1 MSQKRVDIEITGSSE
16 KFRKA
21 ADDVQKKL
29 DQINDSINDIGEN
42 DSVDKFARKFQKIGS
57 YADEIKD
64 KFSGQDFFE
73 DMVKDA
79 EELAKYLKDSAT
91 VSKDFAD
98 DMKELENL
106 NLYKLQDSFKNTLND
121 MKQMGE
127 VNRDLV
133 KEFSKLDG
141 ELAEAFGGSM
151 ANLIDKDMFVSL
163 RKEFD
168 KLDDVSED
176 ALEDIMRLTTETEEL
191 NRVQFN
197 HVMNEIEQLS
207 KITRDLNKP
216 LEDIKILMDEIDG
229 EGLGDIEKEF
239 KDLEKIG
246 SNLAITMNSIS
257 KATKEFDKEFGQA
270 ISNNEMSL
278 QGFDEDL
285 GDLVLVLAEIKKR
298 TSDTF
303 DRMDKLVKNVTESI
317 GDITEGTKDFNKEVK
332 NIDTDKYGE
341 IDEDLKDI
349 NSEFKDL
356 TSILNNVDNNNIEN
370 LSEEVKD
377 TASNMEDLN
386 RETKQIDTS
395 QFNTLAN
402 SANDLSNIINNLVN
416 QYKELIEV
424 QAKQVKTANEE
435 RERAEFIKD
444 VNEALEEEERLINKI
459 NEYGDIQFFKNMKE
473 HKDEIQKTKENLSE
487 LEKQMKALED
497 SYNKGEVSLETF
509 TNCMDELTREA
520 QETKTQLEE
529 LEGASNKT
537 QESINKFNKDMV
549 DSVEAYEKIR
559 KEVIN
564 FINNNKNAAASNKY
578 VAESFMKLHDS
589 MKEVYADIEPL
600 PDGMFERVIK
610 EAKEVRESFDLISTE
625 QLMKQL
631 ERLNKSLA
639 DTTEKTKEFKQMNQE
654 GWSTKNAAQELVDS
668 MNKVQNFADSMAVS
682 VEKVGDEFVYLGE
695 RVREA
700 NSNFDTKMI
709 DEYMDALN
717 DYAKLVRDTGG
728 QVSKSF
734 ADEDGNLDPKKY
746 LAYFEK
752 FGKPLNQINAEL
764 KKNKTQILECIKA
777 YKEYGAT
784 IKEQA
789 KEELKAAKTALQE
802 AEKKAEML
810 RMQKAYASSV
820 EETVKIEKELSEV
833 YKEVTEAKERL
844 AKAEEA
850 YKKAAAE
857 AKEID
862 KNRVQNAKD
871 LIQAFNDQAE
881 AARKLGS
888 NIKDITKKDLSFD
901 KSLGALLDDIFPN
914 DIPKK
919 LSDFKEDFNAIFAD
933 LGNLD
938 FGGAK
943 DNFKNIISGV
953 LDMIPGKAKIAAA
966 AIAAIGKAM
975 KEVADIGVNQF
986 YKGMDTIGNVLGSV
1000 ADVAQNIGSE
1010 VRDAFENITDMDLD
1024 FSSLIEIPIDFES
1037 QMAKVSAIA
1046 GATEEEFKDLEEEA
1060 RRLGASTRYS
1070 ATEVAEAMEYMGMAG
1085 WTVGEMIDKNE
1096 KGFSAL
1102 NSVLNLATVAQMD
1115 LGQAS
1120 DFVTDGLT
1128 ALGYKAKDAADF
1140 VDILAAASTS
1150 SNTSV
1155 AQMQRAFTNCAPV
1168 AGTLGITMEDL
1179 SIALGLIADKGV
1191 KGAKAGTALKNL
1203 MANLSAPTEKQ
1214 LSYIRKFNLEGA
1226 QQAIVTGDLIGGIKQ
1241 FKAALSDPSLT
1252 KAQKNAII
1260 TTIAGKEALSG
1271 VSALLNTTE
1280 GDLAELEGAIR
1291 NCDGA
1296 AQEMADTMDLT
1307 LKGHLKELAS
1317 AMQETVLQ
1325 VFDKTK
1331 KGLKDF
1337 TMQLTEFFNIL
1348 NGFSDKGS
1356 GLTDALSYLE
1366 EVSQGWSTAITN
1378 GLTQA
1383 MGAIDDFVN
1392 GGALDS
1398 LLNVGT
1404 NIINGIANGIRNAAE
1419 NGTLQSAITGAIKKI
1434 GTWFSENL
1442 DTAIE
1447 IGRLIINAITKGISE
1462 NQDLIGEVINQVIDM
1477 QNTIDSTIAY
1487 EKARLFGENF
1497 ISFFCKGA
1505 ESKLNEW
1512 SSTLGGFLNG
1522 VFGGSSSVYGSGF
1535 RISDSVTGAGQ
1546 WYNTGM
1552 NAGNDYNKGI
1562 TDSTKKNNVTNE
1574 VVNQMNK
1581 GKVNTDTAAA
1591 AIGQGISDNIL
1602 KKLETMDAGAL
1613 KELRQELEGL
1623 QKTTSTV
1630 AESMGKSFGLI
1641 RESSRTEIVG
1651 MANIFRNQFI
1661 NMTNITRNQ
1670 MINVS
1675 NIIRNQAINWANIIR
1690 NQITNSRNA
1699 FTSQMMSMASVART
1713 QMVNISN
1720 IIRNQSVN
1728 WANIIRN
1735 QAKNARDNLTR
1746 QFMSMASVVKTQM
1759 SKCLSS
1765 VKSTMSQIAKQTNKS
1780 MNLKVNVN
1788 KTVTTKNATASSTP
1802 SMASA
1807 FYAANTAS
1815 AFSMGTYANTSTLS
1829 SRASS
1834 AISSGGSSS
1843 SYTGSNRD
1851 LLLEIPLVVDG
1862 RELARSSAK
1871 YINGELKAISKRN
1884 DRKRGI
1890 K

>member
-1 MSQKRVDIEITGSSE
+1 MSQKRVDIEITGSAE

-21 ADDVQKKL
+21 ADDVQKRL

-332 NIDTDKYGE
+332 NIDTDKYGD
-341 IDEDLKDI
+341 IDEDLKDV

-356 TSILNNVDNNNIEN
+356 TNILNNVDNNNIEN

-520 QETKTQLEE
+520 QETKTKLEE

-639 DTTEKTKEFKQMNQE
+639 DTTEKTKDFKQMNQE

-717 DYAKLVRDTGG
+717 DYAKLIRDTGG

-734 ADEDGNLDPKKY
+734 AGEDGNLDPKKY

-764 KKNKTQILECIKA
+764 QKNKTQILECIKA

-833 YKEVTEAKERL
+833 YKEVTDAKERL

-1010 VRDAFENITDMDLD
+1010 VRDAFENITGFDMD
-1024 FSSLIEIPIDFES
+1024 FSSLIELPIDFES
-1037 QMAKVSAIA
+1037 QMAKVGAIA
-1046 GATEEEFKDLEEEA
+1046 GATGKEFEELEKKA
-1060 RRLGASTRYS
+1060 RQLGSTTRYS
-1070 ATEVAEAMEYMGMAG
+1070 ATEVAQAMEYMGMAG
-1085 WTVGEMIDKNE
+1085 WKNNE
-1096 KGFSAL
+1096 IMAGLS
-1102 NSVLNLATVAQMD
+1102 SVLSLATVAQMD

-1128 ALGYKAKDAADF
+1128 ALGMEAKDAAYM
-1140 VDILAAASTS
+1140 VDILAKASTS
-1150 SNTSV
+1150 SNTTV
-1155 AQMQRAFTNCAPV
+1155 DQMQRAFTNCAPV
-1168 AGTLGITMEDL
+1168 AGTLGINIKDL
-1179 SIALGLIADKGV
+1179 SLALGLMADKGV

-1226 QQAIVTGDLIGGIKQ
+1226 QQKIVTGDLVGGIKEMQ
-1241 FKAALSDPSLT
+1241 AALSKLT
-1252 KAQKNAII
+1252 PQQKNAVV

-1280 GDLAELEGAIR
+1280 SDLANLEKELN
-1291 NCDGA
+1291 NCNGA
-1296 AQEMADTMDLT
+1296 ADEMAKNFDNT
-1307 LKGHLKELAS
+1307 LKGALLGLSS
-1317 AMQETVLQ
+1317 AIQERILQ
-1325 VFDKTK
+1325 IFDKCKDSIKDVTK
-1331 KGLKDF
+1331 QF
-1337 TMQLTEFFNIL
+1337 TEFFQIW
-1348 NGFSDKGS
+1348 NGFSTDNP
-1356 GLTDALSYLE
+1356 GLTGLAGAMEYLE
-1366 EVSQGWSTAITN
+1366 KVSQGWGEALTKGIEQAIGSIN
-1378 GLTQA
+1378 E
-1383 MGAIDDFVN
+1383 FVN
-1392 GGALDS
+1392 SATFDN
-1398 LLNVGT
+1398 LLQVGT

-1419 NGTLQSAITGAIKKI
+1419 NGTLQSAITTAIRKI

-1442 DTAIE
+1442 DTVVE
-1447 IGRLIINAITKGISE
+1447 VGKLIINAITKGISE

-1522 VFGGSSSVYGSGF
+1522 LFGGSSSVYGSGF

-1788 KTVTTKNATASSTP
+1788 KTVTTKNVKASSTP